1 MDFRWGQLGG
11 SQARGGAVLQA
22 APFLSSRS
30 GVESIL
36 PANAHELAHGRLHVS
51 ITNTRT
57 GQNCLVSSFPCREDL
72 VKVKAATAHGA
83 GSQPAPVKVAAAHG
97 VGAGQ
102 RWSRRPWPTVREPAS
117 AGGVL
122 STVSVQGL

>member
-1 MDFRWGQLGG
+1 MGFRWWQLRG

-51 ITNTRT
+51 ITNSRT
-57 GQNCLVSSFPCREDL
+57 GQNCLASSFPSREDL
-72 VKVKAATAHGA
+72 VQVKAAVSHGA
-83 GSQPAPVKVAAAHG
+83 GGQPALVCMVI
-97 VGAGQ
+97 
-102 RWSRRPWPTVREPAS
+102 
-117 AGGVL
+117 
-122 STVSVQGL
+122 TVSVQGL